1 MPTTAIH
8 VSAGGRIV
16 IPSSFRRALG
26 LKDGD
31 EVLLSLEDGV
41 IHISTRRRQLRHAQ
55 ELVTSHVP
63 ASRSLADELIAE
75 RREEGDR
82 D

>member
-1 MPTTAIH
+1 MPTTTTH

-41 IHISTRRRQLRHAQ
+41 IHISTRRQQLRHAQ
-55 ELVTSHVP
+55 ELVTSRVP

-75 RREEGDR
+75 RREEVDR